1 MELTMKASCRP
12 FILLF
17 LAAAAALAAPAP
29 AAGQAVKTLELLP
42 KMAGWTFS
50 EDPVLYGPESLF
62 EYIDGAAEA
71 FIGYDL
77 VDAAVGQYKMDG
89 GAGTL
94 SIDIYDMGRPLNA
107 FGIYAAER
115 FSESRFLPIGVQ
127 GYLEE
132 GTLNFLA
139 GRYYVKM
146 MAYDAGDKTESALR
160 AAAASIL
167 AKIGDPGG
175 FPAALSAFPTEGR
188 AANAERFI
196 LRSFLG
202 LEFLKNGLT
211 TAYKT
216 AGGGYEAFIMELAGE
231 EEAASLLRR
240 YLDKAAPGLAA
251 PEAGKTIGF
260 KDPYLD
266 NVTIGRAGRFLF
278 GTIKVKDA
286 DRAAGDKTAA
296 GLAAALASGPAG
308 K

>member
-1 MELTMKASCRP
+1 MRAFRYSLVLLIAVAS
-12 FILLF
+12 
-17 LAAAAALAAPAP
+17 LAVPPPAS
-29 AAGQAVKTLELLP
+29 GQAVKTMDLLP
-42 KMAGWTFS
+42 KIAGWVFS

-77 VDAAVGQYKMDG
+77 VDAAVGQYKQE
-89 GAGTL
+89 GAPGTL
-94 SIDIYDMGRPLNA
+94 SVDIYDMGKPLNA

-115 FSESRFLPIGVQ
+115 YSESRFLPIGVQ

-139 GRYYVKM
+139 GKYYVKM
-146 MAYDAGDKTESALR
+146 MAYDAGDKTEAALR
-160 AAAASIL
+160 ACAAAIL

-175 FPAALSAFPTEGR
+175 FPAVLSAFPSEGR
-188 AANAERFI
+188 AANSERFI

-211 TAYKT
+211 ASYKT
-216 AGGGYEAFIMELAGE
+216 AGGGYEAFVMELSGE
-231 EEAASLLRR
+231 SEAADLLRR
-240 YLDKAAPGLAA
+240 YLDKAASGTAA
-251 PEAGKTIGF
+251 PEAGNTVRF

-266 NVTIGRAGRFLF
+266 NVTIGRSGRFLF
-278 GTIKVKDA
+278 GTTKVKDA
-286 DRAAGDKTAA
+286 DRAAGDLTAA
-296 GLAAALASGPAG
+296 GLAAALAGGTAG

>member
-1 MELTMKASCRP
+1 MRDFHRP
-12 FILLF
+12 LALLL
-17 LAAAAALAAPAP
+17 LAAAAALAGPAWT
-29 AAGQAVKTLELLP
+29 AGQTVKTLDLLP
-42 KMAGWTFS
+42 KLAGWAFS

-77 VDAAVGQYKMDG
+77 VDAAVGQYKMEG

-94 SIDIYDMGRPLNA
+94 SIDIYDMGKPLNA

-167 AKIGDPGG
+167 AQIGDPGG
-175 FPAALSAFPTEGR
+175 FPAVLAAFPAEGR
-188 AANAERFI
+188 AANGEKFI

-211 TAYKT
+211 AAYKT
-216 AGGGYEAFIMELAGE
+216 ESGGYEAFVMDLAGE
-231 EEAASLLRR
+231 EEAGALLRR
-240 YLDKAAPGLAA
+240 YLDKAAPGQAL
-251 PEAGKTIGF
+251 PEAGKTIVF

-266 NVTIGRAGRFLF
+266 HVTIGRAGRFLF
-278 GTIKVKDA
+278 GTMKVKDA
-286 DRAAGDKTAA
+286 DRAAADKTAA
-296 GLAAALASGPAG
+296 GLASALVV